1 MSASS
6 RGTAEPSRP
15 RFAPVG
21 LVLGSVCSVQ
31 IGAAIA
37 KGLFDDLGPAGTVF
51 LRTGFAA
58 LVLIAIWRP
67 WRALRTARVSTDP
80 AERGSVPLLFAFG
93 LALAT
98 MNLCFYE
105 ALSRIPL
112 GIAVTLEFTGPL
124 AVAIAGSR
132 RALDVL
138 WVALA
143 AAGILLLAPLGR
155 LFGASSGGVDPVGA
169 GLALLAGAF
178 WAAYI
183 LLAGRTGRAY
193 PGGAGL
199 ALAMGISTV
208 LLVPVGVLDAGAALL
223 DPWLLAAGF
232 GVAMLSSAIPYS
244 LEIEALRRLPARVF
258 GVLMSLEPAV
268 GAAAGF
274 VVLGEVLNAR
284 SAVAI
289 ALVVVASAGA
299 SLVGRKG
306 GGPKPG

>member
-1 MSASS
+1 MSAPS
-6 RGTAEPSRP
+6 RGAAEPARP
-15 RFAPVG
+15 PLAPIG

-37 KGLFDDLGPAGTVF
+37 KGLFEDLGPAGTVF
-51 LRTGFAA
+51 LRTAFAA

-67 WRALRTARVSTDP
+67 WRALRTAKLSEDP
-80 AERGSVPLLFAFG
+80 SERGSIPLLFAFG
-93 LALAT
+93 LALAA

-124 AVAIAGSR
+124 AVAVAGSR

-143 AAGILLLAPLGR
+143 AAGILLLAPLGK
-155 LFGASSGGVDPVGA
+155 LFGLSSGGVDPLGA

-178 WAAYI
+178 WASYI
-183 LLAGRTGRAY
+183 VLAGRTGRAY

-208 LLVPVGVLDAGAALL
+208 LLLPVGLIDAGAALL
-223 DPWLLAAGF
+223 DPVLLAAGF

-244 LEIEALRRLPARVF
+244 LEIEALRRLPSRVF

-274 VVLGEVLNAR
+274 VVLGEVIGLR
-284 SAVAI
+284 SATAI
-289 ALVVVASAGA
+289 ALVVAASAGA
-299 SLVGRKG
+299 SLSAGLKKSA
-306 GGPKPG
+306 PEP

>member
-1 MSASS
+1 M
-6 RGTAEPSRP
+6 
-15 RFAPVG
+15 
-21 LVLGSVCSVQ
+21 LGSVCSVQ

-67 WRALRTARVSTDP
+67 WRALRRTARLSPDP

-93 LALAT
+93 LALAA

-208 LLVPVGVLDAGAALL
+208 LLVPVGVVDAGEALL

-284 SAVAI
+284 SAAAI

-306 GGPKPG
+306 GPKP

>member
-1 MSASS
+1 MSAPLQ
-6 RGTAEPSRP
+6 GATEPSRP
-15 RFAPVG
+15 GAASIG

-37 KGLFDDLGPAGTVF
+37 KGLFEDLGPGGTVF
-51 LRTGFAA
+51 LRTAFAA
-58 LVLIAIWRP
+58 LVLIALWRP
-67 WRALRTARVSTDP
+67 WHALRTSRLSPDP
-80 AERGSVPLLFAFG
+80 AERGSILLLFAFG
-93 LALAT
+93 LALAV
-98 MNLCFYE
+98 MNLCFY
-105 ALSRIPL
+105 ASLSRIPL

-124 AVAIAGSR
+124 AVAVAGSR

-138 WVALA
+138 WVVLA

-155 LFGASSGGVDPVGA
+155 LFGESTGGVDPLGA

-183 LLAGRTGRAY
+183 LLSGRTGRAY
-193 PGGAGL
+193 PGGTGL
-199 ALAMGISTV
+199 ALAMGIST
-208 LLVPVGVLDAGAALL
+208 LLLLPVGVWDAGSALL
-223 DPWLLAAGF
+223 DPVLLAAGF

-289 ALVVVASAGA
+289 ALVVAASAGA
-299 SLVGRKG
+299 SLVRSKRR
-306 GGPKPG
+306 GPKPG

>member
-6 RGTAEPSRP
+6 GGVAEPSRP
-15 RFAPVG
+15 GIAPVG

-31 IGAAIA
+31 LGAAFA
-37 KGLFDDLGPAGTVF
+37 KGLFEDLGPAGTVF
-51 LRTGFAA
+51 LRTAFAA

-67 WRALRTARVSTDP
+67 WRALRTARLSPDP

-93 LALAT
+93 LSLAA

-124 AVAIAGSR
+124 GVAIAGSR

-138 WVALA
+138 WVVLA
-143 AAGILLLAPLGR
+143 ASGILLLAPLGR

-208 LLVPVGVLDAGAALL
+208 LLLPAGVGGAGTNLL
-223 DPWLLAAGF
+223 NPGLLAAGF

-268 GAAAGF
+268 AAAVGF
-274 VVLGEVLNAR
+274 VVLGEVIGVR
-284 SAVAI
+284 SAIAI
-289 ALVVVASAGA
+289 ALVVTASAGA
-299 SLVGRKG
+299 SLSAGFKSA
-306 GGPKPG
+306 PEP